1 MAALGFSDSP
11 DVLKLHFFSDTC
23 EGLRFFDCPFEMLRR
38 NANSDEC
45 YVYEEDYHGQVD
57 ESDLNPDE
65 SELEMWKGK
74 ADKVI
79 DFLEDM
85 TMGRQRQMTEA
96 AIANKKLKEEVI
108 DERKK
113 VAESEEGWRFSVKM
127 WGAEA
132 DFLNMDSAK
141 SQPEEFN
148 EFLKDAFDEETYKKM
163 YDEFELAELLE
174 GYECYCSECADA
186 LEKPDP
192 TMTDKEFE
200 EWFEEAGG
208 YDIMCEKCKEDYDE
222 DSEDE
227 E

>member
-1 MAALGFSDSP
+1 
-11 DVLKLHFFSDTC
+11 
-23 EGLRFFDCPFEMLRR
+23 
-38 NANSDEC
+38 
-45 YVYEEDYHGQVD
+45 
-57 ESDLNPDE
+57 
-65 SELEMWKGK
+65 
-74 ADKVI
+74 
-79 DFLEDM
+79 M

-163 YDEFELAELLE
+163 YDEFELAELLD